1 MQERALK
8 DIKEKESLYSL
19 SLCIADV
26 VIKVVSPFKIS
37 IERQDKSYKD
47 FIEKSCKS
55 EYDILAEIPNKP
67 LSRWINNEKFKL
79 FESGESWSLYKKKD
93 DYYIIYFPPA
103 FKEPLLVAEAKD
115 EFSKVRIS
123 CSGEYLERRDRHLY
137 VFNPVSYPL
146 DQIIMIHYLANR
158 DGILIHSA
166 GIKKDERGYLFPGI
180 SGAGKST
187 LSSMICESDYEY
199 NVLSD
204 DRIIIRRKRDFHFIY
219 GTPWAG
225 EGGLAINESAC
236 LKGIFFIEKGDR
248 NEIVR
253 IKEDEA
259 FRRIMLV
266 VSIPWY
272 EKGFI
277 TGILDFCDSLISM
290 IPSYVFRF
298 KISKDVVEVFDEFVN
313 REI

>member
-1 MQERALK
+1 MRERALK
-8 DIKEKESLYSL
+8 GIKKKESLYSL

-47 FIEKSCKS
+47 FIEKGSRS
-55 EYDILAEIPNKP
+55 EYGILTEIPNKP
-67 LSRWINNEKFKL
+67 LSRWINNKKFKL
-79 FESGESWSLYKKKD
+79 FESGEAWSLYKKKD
-93 DYYIIYFPPA
+93 NYYIVYFPPA
-103 FKEPLLVAEAKD
+103 FKRPLLLAEAKD
-115 EFSKVRIS
+115 EFSKVRIL
-123 CSGEYLERRDRHLY
+123 CSSEYLERRDRRLY
-137 VFNPVSYPL
+137 VFNPISYPL

-166 GIKKDERGYLFPGI
+166 GIRKDERGYLFPGI

-187 LSSMICESDYEY
+187 LSNMICESNYEY
-199 NVLSD
+199 DVLSD
-204 DRIIIRRKRDFHFIY
+204 DRMIIRRKGDVHFIY
-219 GTPWAG
+219 GTPWTG
-225 EGGLAINESAC
+225 ESGLAINGSAC
-236 LKGIFFIEKGDR
+236 LRGIFFIEKGDR
-248 NEIVR
+248 NEIVK

-259 FRRIMLV
+259 FQRLMLV

-298 KISKDVVEVFDEFVN
+298 KISKDVIDVFDDFVN
-313 REI
+313 RDI